1 MYRPRLT
8 ETEYNQYQLKF
19 MSFIFVYTIDISQ
32 YTCISLSKEQG
43 FDFVTHHISVCKSK
57 SLEWCGVDGSADIQ
71 KRGRGDLFVHVPL
84 GRRCTLLLHKMTRS
98 SDVPL

>member
-1 MYRPRLT
+1 
-8 ETEYNQYQLKF
+8 

-32 YTCISLSKEQG
+32 YTLMHIKRTKEQG
-43 FDFVTHHISVCKSK
+43 FDFVSHHISVCKSK
-57 SLEWCGVDGSADIQ
+57 SLEWSGVDRSADLK

>member
-1 MYRPRLT
+1 
-8 ETEYNQYQLKF
+8 

-32 YTCISLSKEQG
+32 YTCISKEQE

-57 SLEWCGVDGSADIQ
+57 SLEWCGVNGSADLQ

-84 GRRCTLLLHKMTRS
+84 GRRCTPLHKMTRS